1 MCDRQGAVARQSHD
15 REQRPSVPG
24 GGLLSIHPGFTWMY
38 KVFNLQ
44 FWQEFE
50 EGLARIDHQR
60 ILILG
65 QVLPPPPHCGFGQL
79 VQSVGDNPLTIPP

>member
-65 QVLPPPPHCGFGQL
+65 QVLPP
-79 VQSVGDNPLTIPP
+79 STPLRLRTIGSKRG